1 MKKQGYVLGVI
12 CFCQTIGGSW
22 QFGNKKQERSN
33 SVQDKIILTMQAK
46 GKTLYFVGDV
56 KLEGK
61 MQVKEF
67 RTTWKLI
74 KECFQKW
81 QQ

>member
-1 MKKQGYVLGVI
+1 
-12 CFCQTIGGSW
+12 
-22 QFGNKKQERSN
+22 
-33 SVQDKIILTMQAK
+33 MQAK

-61 MQVKEF
+61 MWVKEF

-81 QQ
+81 